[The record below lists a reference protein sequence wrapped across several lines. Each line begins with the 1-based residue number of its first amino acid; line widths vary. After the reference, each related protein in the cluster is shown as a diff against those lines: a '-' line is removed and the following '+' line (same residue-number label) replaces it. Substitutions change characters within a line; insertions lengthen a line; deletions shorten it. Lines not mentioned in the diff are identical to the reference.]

1 MIGNQEPR
9 IKIEPHRS
17 GTEGTG
23 AAMLMSEYG
32 YTLDEWQK
40 SVIDCW
46 LSLDASG
53 QYAVTSAG
61 LSVPRQN
68 GKNMCLECRIFYGLV
83 VNGER
88 IIFSSHE
95 VKSYKKAFGRL
106 ASMFSDKRHPEIIKA
121 VKRIRYGV
129 GEECIEMT
137 NGGIIEFVSR
147 SKQAARGFDGI
158 SLLIID
164 EAQLATDEQMES
176 LLATLSASKT
186 GTRQIIYTGTP
197 PTPTTTGTVF
207 ARFRDKCLTMKNPSE
222 GHVAWYEWSVA
233 ADSMAEINVNDKR
246 LYYQCN
252 PAMGIRLTEEFTQ
265 EELNSLSI
273 DGFIRERLG
282 HWQPK
287 TVHEEVIEYC
297 IPADAWNECKSDE
310 PKPEGKTA
318 YGIKFSIDGTEV
330 VLAGCVIPDRGKA
343 RITILDRIPLGYGLS
358 GLAQWLNARYKTA
371 SCIVLDGK
379 GSIDVLIDKISDT
392 WVYKGSVIK
401 AKSQDIVASA
411 ALLIN
416 EVTEHNLTWF
426 SGQQELCD
434 SALNAVKRPIAS
446 AGFGFGGTDSIL
458 IEAASLALYGCKTS
472 KRNPQKKMR
481 VSW

>member
-17 GTEGTG
+17 GTDGDG

-32 YTLDEWQK
+32 YALDEWQK
-40 SVIDCW
+40 SVVDCW
-46 LSLDASG
+46 LSTDASG
-53 QYAVTSAG
+53 LYVVTSAG
-61 LSVPRQN
+61 LSVARQN

-95 VKSYKKAFGRL
+95 VKSYKKAFNRL

-207 ARFRDKCLTMKNPSE
+207 ARFREKALTTPNPSE
-222 GHVAWYEWSVA
+222 GHIAWYEWSVA
-233 ADSMAEINVNDKR
+233 ADNMSEINVNDKK
-246 LYYQCN
+246 LWYQCN
-252 PAMGIRLTEEFTQ
+252 PAMGIRLTEEFTL
-265 EELNSLSI
+265 EELNSLSV

-282 HWQPK
+282 YWQPK
-287 TVHEEVIEYC
+287 TVQEEVIEYC
-297 IPADAWNECKSDE
+297 IPAEAWQECKSDD
-310 PKPEGKTA
+310 PKPNGKTA
-318 YGIKFSIDGTEV
+318 YGIKFSVDGSECC
-330 VLAGCVIPDRGKA
+330 LAGCVIPDNGKA
-343 RITILDRIPLGYGLS
+343 RITVIERMPLGYGLS
-358 GLAQWLNARYKTA
+358 GLAQWLNERYKVA
-371 SCIVLDGK
+371 SCVVLDGK
-379 GSIDVLIDKISDT
+379 GSIDVLIDKISDV
-392 WVYKGSVIK
+392 WRFKGSVIK
-401 AKSQDIVASA
+401 AKPADIVAAS

-416 EVTEHNLTWF
+416 EVTEHKLTWF
-426 SGQQELCD
+426 SGQQELSD
-434 SALNAVKRPIAS
+434 SAMNAVKRPIAGS
-446 AGFGFGGTDSIL
+446 GFGFGGVDSIL

-472 KRNPQKKMR
+472 KRNPQHKMLIG
-481 VSW
+481 